1 MDTSVTVPAAGS
13 KSVFVAFASCS
24 LLVVIMLFLSTLA
37 LVKLGTFSRSS
48 DHAGVHS
55 AAKAHGV
62 AAQIQ
67 DLVTPEDS
75 FTNQVT
81 PVDHRGAAVPHSP
94 HRGRFPLL
102 PAELYTNASHQYFCF
117 YQARAERP
125 ESAGLLFGLPLFP
138 YHLCTHAV
146 FCCAHLNESS
156 LQIEA
161 PSDAHGFPRYLR
173 GLNPHLRPVLGLS
186 GRMPA
191 AMMSGSDWIFLESSI
206 VWLTPRE
213 YQGAVLL
220 WKVSL
225 ETLAARRGYSEL
237 LERVSR
243 RFSREGFV
251 FSVLVD
257 TGDSLNQRL
266 NLGELDAALPS
277 SNLHSTASI
286 MLYPIVSEP
295 PVALS
300 QGVQDSRSA
309 VLYEKSRLREAL
321 KQLQSTLT
329 QDPEPLSPSLG
340 GSGHSGRPAGVSQSA
355 ASKLCYVISF
365 SGVTYKFWD
374 SNVTG
379 VQEVV
384 YGPGD
389 PGPITKTPGELAYY
403 EICNEV
409 WDSSQ
414 VFEFGVV
421 SKQGANW
428 VSHLTEFVVPP
439 LARYLRDQFGAR
451 CFGVWNLWHDDFA
464 GVCGGGQ
471 YPLMRNLF
479 GVFSDRR

>member
-117 YQARAERP
+117 YQ
-125 ESAGLLFGLPLFP
+125 
-138 YHLCTHAV
+138 
-146 FCCAHLNESS
+146 
-156 LQIEA
+156 
-161 PSDAHGFPRYLR
+161 
-173 GLNPHLRPVLGLS
+173 
-186 GRMPA
+186 
-191 AMMSGSDWIFLESSI
+191 
-206 VWLTPRE
+206 PRE

>member
-1 MDTSVTVPAAGS
+1 MDTRVTVPAADS
-13 KSVFVAFASCS
+13 KGVFVAFASCG
-24 LLVVIMLFLSTLA
+24 LLVVIMLFLSTVA
-37 LVKLGTFSRSS
+37 LSKLGTFPGSG

-55 AAKAHGV
+55 AAKGPGV
-62 AAQIQ
+62 AAQVQ

-75 FTNQVT
+75 LTNQAT
-81 PVDHRGAAVPHSP
+81 PVDRRAVVPRSRD
-94 HRGRFPLL
+94 RGRFPSAARRAVHERE
-102 PAELYTNASHQYFCF
+102 PP
-117 YQARAERP
+117 ARAERP

-173 GLNPHLRPVLGLS
+173 GLNPHLRPILGLS

-191 AMMSGSDWIFLESSI
+191 AMMSGSDWIFLESAI
-206 VWLTPRE
+206 VWLTPRGYE
-213 YQGAVLL
+213 GAVLL

-266 NLGELDAALPS
+266 NLGELGRGAADRRRQLD
-277 SNLHSTASI
+277 
-286 MLYPIVSEP
+286 
-295 PVALS
+295 
-300 QGVQDSRSA
+300 G
-309 VLYEKSRLREAL
+309 LRHAE
-321 KQLQSTLT
+321 QQ
-329 QDPEPLSPSLG
+329 PLSPSLG
-340 GSGHSGRPAGVSQSA
+340 GSGRSGIPAGVSQSS
-355 ASKLCYVISF
+355 ASKLCYVFSF
-365 SGVTYKFWD
+365 AGVTYKFWD

-403 EICNEV
+403 EICNE
-409 WDSSQ
+409 
-414 VFEFGVV
+414 
-421 SKQGANW
+421 
-428 VSHLTEFVVPP
+428 
-439 LARYLRDQFGAR
+439 ARF
-451 CFGVWNLWHDDFA
+451 
-464 GVCGGGQ
+464 
-471 YPLMRNLF
+471 
-479 GVFSDRR
+479 